1 MLPLPPNSAT
11 NRPPGFST
19 CATPAITSSASGI
32 QCSTALEN
40 TASNP
45 SQPTSGASSTR
56 SALSILPAPSTL
68 LAVPA
73 QLRAATCPNLTRNSL
88 ASTTSNCSAGNF
100 LFAWVIRSEEH
111 TSELQSR
118 GHLVCRLLLEK
129 KKKNINSDNITFS

>member
-19 CATPAITSSASGI
+19 CATPAITSPASGI

-88 ASTTSNCSAGNF
+88 
-100 LFAWVIRSEEH
+100 RSEEH
-111 TSELQSR
+111 TSELQS
-118 GHLVCRLLLEK
+118 HSDLV
-129 KKKNINSDNITFS
+129 

>member
-19 CATPAITSSASGI
+19 CATPAITSPASGI

-88 ASTTSNCSAGNF
+88 A
-100 LFAWVIRSEEH
+100 RSEEH
-111 TSELQSR
+111 TSELQSPMY
-118 GHLVCRLLLEK
+118 LVCRLLLEK
-129 KKKNINSDNITFS
+129 KKKKLVNT